1 MKNVRTQERLAHG
14 GLFPSRGQASAPGRG
29 CSWLSWQPCWRWRR
43 PRRTAECA
51 KRTASASR
59 WRSVAETRPSSPPS
73 AWAGARP
80 RYVAFIPSGGGSLR
94 TGRGRLWLNARC
106 PRQAP
111 VYSSHQPPPDQNT
124 CNGDWSYEVTHIDGC
139 PEAVTYPVA
148 RDCKCQV
155 CNPEEPSMHCGY
167 HPVYNP
173 SCPSM

>member
-1 MKNVRTQERLAHG
+1 MQLVVMAAMLALAAAEEDCRSGCQENS
-14 GLFPSRGQASAPGRG
+14 FSIEVEVCGQNTSIHTTI
-29 CSWLSWQPCWRWRR
+29 CSGWC
-43 PRRTAECA
+43 
-51 KRTASASR
+51 
-59 WRSVAETRPSSPPS
+59 ETK
-73 AWAGARP
+73 
-80 RYVAFIPSGGGSLR
+80 
-94 TGRGRLWLNARC
+94 
-106 PRQAP
+106 AP